1 MKNMKTLITKSQL
14 ANFPVPYLSMSAIRN
29 YLTDRQSFFRRYV
42 RLEFDEKESPAL
54 LEGKTLHAIIEGYW
68 KAKQEGKE
76 FNWSEAVDVA
86 LQEFSQRDIA
96 GVVDW
101 GKTGSFEKSAKSVIQ
116 AAEFY
121 QAALP
126 DYKEIV
132 AVEKKFV
139 SDFEDLDGK
148 TMPIA
153 LKGFCDLIVKDGEDY
168 IIVDHKTVT
177 MVKEQNELAP
187 AFEMQAAVY
196 WFLIRKEFGVNPKRM
211 IFDQIKKTKCRDG
224 SPQVVP
230 YVIEYTPTIL
240 QRFLEIY
247 GRVVRELAGQPL
259 IDEETGIVQFLPNP
273 FAAFG
278 WEESWQDFCE
288 EVDTQRQ
295 WTLGEIKTIQQ
306 NRYSD
311 KGVEALDI

>member
-1 MKNMKTLITKSQL
+1 MKTLLTKAQL
-14 ANFPVPYLSMSAIRN
+14 TNFPVPYLSMSAIRT

-42 RLEFDEKESPAL
+42 RLEFDEKESPSL
-54 LEGKTLHAIIEGYW
+54 LEGKTLHAVIEAFW
-68 KAKQEGKE
+68 KSKQESKDFDWDE
-76 FNWSEAVDVA
+76 TTELA
-86 LQEFSQRDIA
+86 LQSFNQRDIA
-96 GVVDW
+96 GTIDW
-101 GKTGSFEKSAKSVIQ
+101 GKTGSFDKSAQSVMQ
-116 AAEFY
+116 AVQFY
-121 QAALP
+121 RDGLP

-139 SDFEDLDGK
+139 SDFENLEGK

-153 LKGFCDLIVKDGEDY
+153 LKGFCDLIVKDREDY
-168 IIVDHKTVT
+168 IIVDHKMVT
-177 MVKEQNELAP
+177 TVKEQKDLAP

-196 WFLIRKEFGVNPKRM
+196 WFLIRKEFGVNPKKM
-211 IFDQIKKTKCRDG
+211 IFDQIKKTKCRNGD
-224 SPQVVP
+224 PQIVP
-230 YVIEYTPTIL
+230 YVVEYTPKVL
-240 QRFLEIY
+240 LRFLEIY
-247 GRVVRELAGQPL
+247 SRVVRELAGQPL

-288 EVDTQRQ
+288 EVDTKRQ
-295 WTLGEIKTIQQ
+295 WTVDEIKVIQN